1 MHNIFHPGAVTS
13 LELTGQG
20 KKLQQM
26 NKRLNIIFIAI
37 TILAV
42 FFTSACTEEP
52 AEVDKGAK
60 EQRFFDIYAASSY
73 PDAEPLASG
82 LYFVE
87 NSVGTGASPADD
99 DWVLINHV
107 NSIIPDEHV
116 YESYI
121 ENVADDNNLDISKV
135 AIYGPFK
142 FLNGIT
148 NAGHAE
154 GLGLMRE
161 GGEATMFFTSDL
173 GFGPNGNGTIGGY
186 QSLKYEVELLEVI
199 PDMDAY
205 ELAKIASYMDTVAV
219 YDTIHDPT
227 TDAVLYYM
235 IDYATDG
242 APVAIDSTIEVA
254 YRGYLTDERQFDES
268 VEGAPYKFKVGEYDT
283 ETSPIAGWHLGL
295 EKFKNGEK
303 GRLVIPYQLAYG
315 EEGRTTGKLRTI
327 PPSETLVFDVEIVS
341 VETEDDEEDDTGPE
355 E

>member
-1 MHNIFHPGAVTS
+1 LHNIFHPGAVTS

-26 NKRLNIIFIAI
+26 NKRLNLIFIAI

-42 FFTSACTEEP
+42 FFTSACTEET
-52 AEVDKGAK
+52 AEVDRGAK
-60 EQRFFDIYAASSY
+60 EQRFFDIYTASRY
-73 PDAEPLASG
+73 PDVGPLASG

-87 NSVGTGASPADD
+87 NTVGTGASPAAD

-107 NSIIPDEHV
+107 NSIIPDEHI

-121 ENVADDNNLDISKV
+121 ENVSDDNNLDINKV

-142 FLNGIT
+142 MLNGIT
-148 NAGHAE
+148 NAGHSE

-173 GFGPNGNGTIGGY
+173 GFGPTGNGTIGAF

-268 VEGAPYKFKVGEYDT
+268 AEDAPYKFKVGDYQA

-295 EKFKNGEK
+295 AKFKNGEK
-303 GRLVIPYQLAYG
+303 GRLVIPYQFAYG
-315 EEGRTTGKLRTI
+315 EEGRTSGNLRTM
-327 PPSETLVFDVEIVS
+327 PQYETLVFDVEIVS
-341 VETEDDEEDDTGPE
+341 VESDDEDDTGPE
-355 E
+355 Q

>member
-1 MHNIFHPGAVTS
+1 
-13 LELTGQG
+13 
-20 KKLQQM
+20 M
-26 NKRLNIIFIAI
+26 NKRLNILFIAI

-42 FFTSACTEEP
+42 FFTSACTEETV
-52 AEVDKGAK
+52 EVDKGAK
-60 EQRFFDIYAASSY
+60 EQRFFDVYAASKY
-73 PDAEPLASG
+73 PDVEPLASG
-82 LYFVE
+82 LYFDE
-87 NSVGTGASPADD
+87 NSVGTGASPAKD

-107 NSIIPDEHV
+107 NSIIPDEYV

-142 FLNGIT
+142 FLISTT
-148 NAGHAE
+148 NEGLTE

-161 GGEATMFFTSDL
+161 GGEATMFFTSAL
-173 GFGPNGNGTIGGY
+173 GFGETGNGTVGAY

-268 VEGAPYKFKVGEYDT
+268 AEDAPYKFKVGDYQSES
-283 ETSPIAGWHLGL
+283 SPIAGWHLGL
-295 EKFKNGEK
+295 AKFKNGEK
-303 GRLVIPYQLAYG
+303 GRLVIPNELAYG
-315 EEGRTTGKLRTI
+315 AEGRTSGSLRTM
-327 PPSETLVFDVEIVS
+327 PPYETLVFDVEIVS
-341 VETEDDEEDDTGPE
+341 VESDDDEDDTGPE
-355 E
+355 Q